1 MAKMT
6 VGKGLDD
13 YISALAH
20 FRNSIKDDVIGA
32 AIYAGAGVVADA
44 VRNSIE
50 ALPVVDGWGTPSHP
64 LPGGVTAEQ
73 KAGLL
78 QGLDIAHE
86 RNDGGFRNVRLGFG
100 GYNATKTKKF
110 PQGQPNMLVAR
121 ACESGTSWKRKKPF
135 VRPAVNRARSGA
147 EDKMRQ
153 VVDDACRKAM
163 N

>member
-6 VGKGLDD
+6 VEGLDD
-13 YISALAH
+13 YMHKLAH
-20 FRNSIKDDVIGA
+20 FQNAIKDEIIGA
-32 AIYAGAGVVADA
+32 AIYAGADTVANA
-44 VRNSIE
+44 VRASIS
-50 ALPVVDGWGTPSHP
+50 ALPVVSGYGTPSHP
-64 LPGGVTAEQ
+64 LPGGVTAAQ

-100 GYNATKTKKF
+100 GYNSTQTKQF
-110 PQGQPNMLVAR
+110 PKGQPNMLVAR

-135 VRPAVNRARSGA
+135 VRPAVNRVRSEA
-147 EDKMRQ
+147 ENRMKQ
-153 VVDDACRKAM
+153 VVDDACKDAM